1 MSSSDE
7 EQRQYAREREV
18 LGDEI
23 ERMRQL
29 LGGDF
34 AASDEESSGEEEEQ
48 GDSEEGGT
56 DDFNTGEVIIF
67 PDGFGRFAAS

>member
-7 EQRQYAREREV
+7 EQRQYARERAV

-29 LGGDF
+29 LGRDF
-34 AASDEESSGEEEEQ
+34 AASDEESSAEEEEQ

-56 DDFNTGEVIIF
+56 DDFTGEVIIF
-67 PDGFGRFAAS
+67 PDGFGRLAAS